1 MTTTRTVPM
10 RAATRATGWTF
21 ALAFAVLL
29 TVTGCSLMPERVP
42 LGATRAEIESRL
54 GQPTG
59 VYALVDGTQ
68 GTRLQYSRQPAGQ
81 QVYNLD
87 MGVDGR
93 LRQTEQVMDALWL
106 QRIEV
111 DRWTQETALTNLGR
125 PALIERVASW
135 KGDIWTYRFEESNTA
150 RQVHLHLDAAGV
162 VRRLMFTDEPR
173 LDDMATFAD

>member
-1 MTTTRTVPM
+1 MAAQL
-10 RAATRATGWTF
+10 RAATRVI
-21 ALAFAVLL
+21 ALALAVLL
-29 TVTGCSLMPERVP
+29 GGCSLMPERVP

-59 VYALVDGTQ
+59 VFALAD

-87 MGVDGR
+87 MGADGR
-93 LRQTEQVMDALWL
+93 LRQTEQVMDAGWL

-111 DRWTQETALTNLGR
+111 DRWTRETALINLGR

-135 KGDIWTYRFEESNTA
+135 AGDIWTYRFEEVNGA

-162 VRRLMFTDEPR
+162 VRRVMFTDEPR
-173 LDDMATFAD
+173 LDDMATFTN